1 MYERARAHVRPV
13 ALPAHHGPDAT
24 TSLFADAVVE
34 LVSEAASSS
43 SSSSDPGELVRFL
56 SGRVRSL
63 ALSEPAWV
71 SRFLPWLRMSS
82 VVSAWSPVPLLALE
96 AAQVMLRSGRAA
108 LVRPLVGA
116 VLQRADEP
124 GLAVSYW
131 RSSFGP
137 VLPSP
142 VALGIADAV
151 VRLYDERGYLSFGR
165 SGLPFGAVVAAVNA
179 VPRTVA
185 QEDLFEYLQA
195 GETGPIPQTLAVLKA
210 NSWLWA
216 IPAEERHELIVDW
229 GSSASTILTGAGMTW
244 TSVRTWLSAPMDASS
259 WEAVVPMMEYADLVA
274 HLADFDEAGVPGVG
288 IASRLADPLEIALA
302 DRPRTALLRLVNPSE
317 RWLWSLREAL
327 SLCLNHPSEPEP
339 LALIEAARQGS
350 WPF

>member
-1 MYERARAHVRPV
+1 MYERARAYVRPV
-13 ALPAHHGPDAT
+13 ALPVSHGPDAT

-34 LVSEAASSS
+34 LVSEEA
-43 SSSSDPGELVRFL
+43 SSSDPAELVRCL

-71 SRFLPWLRMSS
+71 ARFLPWLRMSS
-82 VVSAWSPVPLLALE
+82 VVSTWSPVPFLALE
-96 AAQVMLRSGRAA
+96 AAQVMLRSGRDA
-108 LVRPLVGA
+108 LVRSLVSA

-137 VLPSP
+137 ILPEQ
-142 VALGIADAV
+142 VREGIADAV
-151 VRLYDERGYLSFGR
+151 VRLYDERGFLTYGR
-165 SGLPFGAVVAAVNA
+165 QGLPFGAVLAAVEA
-179 VPRTVA
+179 PPRTVA
-185 QEDLFEYLQA
+185 QEDLFQYLSDGA
-195 GETGPIPQTLAVLKA
+195 AGPIPQTLAVLKA
-210 NSWLWA
+210 NTWLWG
-216 IPAEERHELIVDW
+216 IPAEERCELLADW
-229 GSSASTILTGAGMTW
+229 GPSASTILTGAGMTW
-244 TSVRTWLSAPMDASS
+244 TSVRSWLSAPMDAAS
-259 WEAVVPMMEYADLVA
+259 WEAVVPMMDYANLVA
-274 HLADFDEAGVPGVG
+274 HLADFDEAGVKGVA

-327 SLCLNHPSEPEP
+327 KLCLTHPSEPEP